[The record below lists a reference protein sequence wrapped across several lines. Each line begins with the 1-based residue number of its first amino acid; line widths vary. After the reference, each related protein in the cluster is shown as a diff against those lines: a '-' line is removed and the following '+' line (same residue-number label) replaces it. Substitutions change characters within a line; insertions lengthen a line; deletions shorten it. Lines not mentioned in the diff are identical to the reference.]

1 MDLSQDSGT
10 PGLHIEPTRY
20 NGFDWLR
27 GIAVLFIISVH
38 LSVRTAPSWT
48 RISFIGSQTAVEL
61 FAAASGFLLAIL
73 LDKSR
78 EKSIGRLVA
87 HRAKRLLPS
96 YLAWTFVYLAALTFL
111 DRAFGVPPGY
121 LAGITPRF
129 LVKAFFR
136 GAAEIHLWFVPS
148 LFIASA
154 VLVVADRL
162 LWAPLRGDWVYLVGG
177 AAVGLAGNCIGSN
190 FASNDVRLLGWTML
204 GMGLSRIVRRADASA
219 ALRRVRKCAAAALV
233 PALALCVLAQG
244 TPLWH
249 LADFA
254 VASMLLLAL
263 SAPSIPGSR
272 IASFLSRTSLD
283 VYYFH
288 LLAARA
294 LSVVIRAKRLEPL
307 DMCGSLCLW
316 ISVWLASL
324 AVAALFGHAR
334 SRLLSRRSPD

>member
-10 PGLHIEPTRY
+10 SVQPAEPTRY

-27 GIAVLFIISVH
+27 GFAVLFIISVH

-61 FAAASGFLLAIL
+61 FAATSGFLLAVL

-78 EKSIGRLVA
+78 GKSIAGLVA
-87 HRAKRLLPS
+87 HRARRLLPS
-96 YLAWTFVYLAALTFL
+96 FLAWTFVYLAALSFL

-148 LFIASA
+148 LFVASA
-154 VLVVADRL
+154 VLIAADRL
-162 LWAPLRGDWVYLVGG
+162 LRPPLNGNLVYLAGG
-177 AAVGLAGNCIGSN
+177 AAIGLAGNCIGSN
-190 FASNDVRLLGWTML
+190 FASHDVRLLGWTMFGL
-204 GMGLSRIVRRADASA
+204 GLSRIVRGADASA
-219 ALRRVRKCAAAALV
+219 ALRRIRKCAAAALV

-249 LADFA
+249 LADFV

-288 LLAARA
+288 LLVARA
-294 LSVVIRAKRLEPL
+294 LSVAIRAKHLEPL

-316 ISVWLASL
+316 MSVWLASL
-324 AVAALFGHAR
+324 AFAALFGYAR
-334 SRLLSRRSPD
+334 SRLSRRPPA